1 MGTRSSHIESF
12 MKKEKQHKHLIFVLN
27 KCDLVPTWVTVS
39 NKLCGQRIHVDAI
52 CASWQIETIF
62 ILAIVFSPC
71 LKCFTTLL
79 NQYLTVFSEI
89 ELVWLSLKIFCGFY
103 CFMMILEQKLNGRKF
118 LLFHADHSPASP
130 LFTCD
135 QMYLQKTGKYPVI
148 FVEWYS
154 QSWKPSVQKA
164 SLRLKCK

>member
-39 NKLCGQRIHVDAI
+39 NKLFGQRIHVDAI

-62 ILAIVFSPC
+62 ILAIVCSPY
-71 LKCFTTLL
+71 LMCFTTLL
-79 NQYLTVFSEI
+79 NQYLTVFFEI
-89 ELVWLSLKIFCGFY
+89 ELVWLSQKIFCGFTVSWWY
-103 CFMMILEQKLNGRKF
+103 WNKNWMGEKF
-118 LLFHADHSPASP
+118 LLFHADHSPASL

>member
-62 ILAIVFSPC
+62 ILAIVCSPC
-71 LKCFTTLL
+71 LMCFTTLL
-79 NQYLTVFSEI
+79 NQYLTVFFEI
-89 ELVWLSLKIFCGFY
+89 ELVWLSQKIFCGFTVSWWY
-103 CFMMILEQKLNGRKF
+103 WNKNWMGEIFYYFMQTILPLHLFSLVIKCISRKLGNIRW
-118 LLFHADHSPASP
+118 
-130 LFTCD
+130 
-135 QMYLQKTGKYPVI
+135 YL
-148 FVEWYS
+148 
-154 QSWKPSVQKA
+154 
-164 SLRLKCK
+164 

>member
-62 ILAIVFSPC
+62 ILVCSPC
-71 LKCFTTLL
+71 LMCFTTLL
-79 NQYLTVFSEI
+79 NQYLTVFFEI
-89 ELVWLSLKIFCGFY
+89 ELVWLSQKIFCSFTVSWWYWNKNWMGENFY
-103 CFMMILEQKLNGRKF
+103 FFMQTILPLHLFSLVIKCISRKLGNIRW
-118 LLFHADHSPASP
+118 
-130 LFTCD
+130 
-135 QMYLQKTGKYPVI
+135 YL
-148 FVEWYS
+148 
-154 QSWKPSVQKA
+154 
-164 SLRLKCK
+164 

>member
-62 ILAIVFSPC
+62 ILVCSPC
-71 LKCFTTLL
+71 LMCFTTLL
-79 NQYLTVFSEI
+79 NQYLTVFFEI
-89 ELVWLSLKIFCGFY
+89 ELVWSSQKIFCGFTVSWWY
-103 CFMMILEQKLNGRKF
+103 WNKNWMGDNFYYFMQTILPLHLFSLVIKCISRKLGNIRW
-118 LLFHADHSPASP
+118 
-130 LFTCD
+130 
-135 QMYLQKTGKYPVI
+135 YL
-148 FVEWYS
+148 
-154 QSWKPSVQKA
+154 
-164 SLRLKCK
+164 